1 MSLIEFNRRRLLQG
15 GGAAAIA
22 AVVALGHDNFVSSR
36 RNPKQFVFTF
46 WGTGSEKDEVS
57 KVVNKNART
66 AGHPAPN
73 PPRPTTTPVSTL
85 SSQRALRPTPA
96 ISPARCR

>member
-22 AVVALGHDNFVSSR
+22 AVVALGHDNFVFSR

-57 KVVNKNART
+57 KVVN
-66 AGHPAPN
+66 
-73 PPRPTTTPVSTL
+73 
-85 SSQRALRPTPA
+85 
-96 ISPARCR
+96 